1 MMRSAGASKTSARE
15 TSSPRSSLPG
25 RRSNGIA
32 RVLSP
37 CVLPTRMPQGQQHAN
52 QQREIERG
60 PETLAN
66 QAIPGFH
73 HNLRMMYHEL
83 HL

>member
-1 MMRSAGASKTSARE
+1 
-15 TSSPRSSLPG
+15 
-25 RRSNGIA
+25 
-32 RVLSP
+32 
-37 CVLPTRMPQGQQHAN
+37 MPQGQQHAN